1 MKKYLTAS
9 ISLIAILVFTCIVSA
24 GDKAA
29 VRFPETEAGK
39 RAEAYFSA
47 FNSNKENDM
56 RTYLEQNIAPSTL
69 EERPLEQRMA
79 MYRQLKSDLATLEPV
94 KILKESTDAIRLV
107 ARSAKESWLELT
119 FEFEKSA
126 PYKLLGIRIMRLDEP
141 PDLNAPMTP
150 ITEAEML
157 KELNIFLDGIS
168 VKDEFSGVVLLA
180 KGEKPIFRKAY
191 GLASKE
197 YNIPNRADTR
207 FNLGSINKFLT
218 RIAIEQ
224 LEGKGK
230 LRLEDPIGAYLPDYP
245 NKEAAKKVTI
255 SQLLDMTSGIGD
267 FFGEKYQSTPKDLI
281 RNLSDYLLLFG
292 DKPLLFE
299 PGTNR
304 QYSNGGYIVLGL
316 IIEKVSGQTYFDYV
330 QDHIYQIAGMEN
342 TTHLEADVP
351 VENVASGYTN
361 NWDENDHPGEPRR
374 NNIYTRPARGSS
386 AGGGYSTADDLLKLV
401 VALKENKLSAPKTS
415 EEISQQG
422 IAIAGGAPGINA
434 EVETNPETN
443 YTIIVLSNYDPP
455 AAEKVARKI
464 DSFLERLK

>member
-1 MKKYLTAS
+1 MKKYLTSS
-9 ISLIAILVFTCIVSA
+9 ISLMAFLIFTCIVYA
-24 GDKAA
+24 GNEKA

-39 RAEAYFSA
+39 RAESYFSA
-47 FNSNKENDM
+47 FNSNNENDM
-56 RTYLEQNIAPSTL
+56 RAYLEQNIAPDNL
-69 EERPLEQRMA
+69 KERPIEQRMA
-79 MYRQLKSDLATLEPV
+79 IYHQLKTDLETLEPI
-94 KILKESTDAIRLV
+94 KIIKESSDAIKLV
-107 ARSAKESWLELT
+107 ARSAKELWLELT
-119 FEFEKSA
+119 FEFEKSS

-141 PDLNAPMTP
+141 PDLNAPTTPMTE
-150 ITEAEML
+150 TEML
-157 KELNIFLDGIS
+157 RELNVFMNGIS

-180 KGEKPIFRKAY
+180 KGDKLIFRKAY

-197 YNIPNRADTR
+197 YNIPNLVDTR

-224 LEGKGK
+224 LEAKGK
-230 LRLEDPIGAYLPDYP
+230 LRLEDPISKYLPDYP
-245 NKEAAKKVTI
+245 NKEAAEKITI
-255 SQLLDMTSGIGD
+255 SHLLDMTSGIGD
-267 FFGEKYQSTPKDLI
+267 FFGEKYQSTPKDRI
-281 RNLSDYLLLFG
+281 RTLSDYLLLFG

-330 QDHIYQIAGMEN
+330 RDHIYKIAEMEN

-361 NWDENDHPGEPRR
+361 NWDENDHPSEPRR

-386 AGGGYSTADDLLKLV
+386 AGGGYSTVDDLLKLV
-401 VALKENKLSAPKTS
+401 LALKSNKLSAPRTS
-415 EEISQQG
+415 EEISRQG
-422 IAIAGGAPGINA
+422 IAIAGGAPGLNA
-434 EVETNPETN
+434 KVETNPKTD
-443 YTIIVLSNYDPP
+443 YIIIVLSNYDPP

-464 DSFLERLK
+464 NSYLERLK